1 VNRSISRW
9 RRPLG
14 AAVILA
20 VLAAGTLAADDVTE
34 SRKLQQAALAAYK
47 QKDAAAFL
55 KNIRAASAL
64 RPQHPTL
71 LVQLAVALASNGQN
85 DAALRTLQ
93 RVADMGFVYV
103 FDDAELAPV
112 RALPAYAAVETRL
125 AANAAAIG
133 APRRE
138 LTVDRIGIIP
148 EGLAYD
154 AAGDRFFVSS
164 VRTRTIFAV
173 SRRAA
178 AKPFATAPWGV
189 FGMTVDPK
197 RGVLWATTSALPQV
211 EGLAK
216 EDEGKAALLK
226 ISLRDGRVLA
236 TIPAP
241 ADGPHHFGDVA
252 VAADGEVF
260 VSDSRAPVI
269 YRVTGDS
276 LAPVVQGGFSNLQGI
291 APAGGILYVSD
302 YSKGLMAIDR
312 RTGDVH
318 WLRVPETASLLGV
331 DGLYRLADGSLMA
344 TQNGTS
350 PNRIIR
356 IWLTP
361 GGLSVLAVRT
371 VAANAPG
378 MADPTLGVVARNR
391 FWFNANGQWDLFGD
405 DGKIADPLKLSDA
418 LILSVPVD

>member
-1 VNRSISRW
+1 VTRFRKS
-9 RRPLG
+9 LC
-14 AAVILA
+14 ALLA
-20 VLAAGTLAADDVTE
+20 LAALSAAADDITE
-34 SRKLQQAALAAYK
+34 SRKLQQAGLAAYK

-55 KNIRAASAL
+55 TNIRAASAL

-71 LVQLAVALASNGQN
+71 LVQLAVAQASNGQH

-112 RALPAYAAVETRL
+112 RALPGYAAVEKRM
-125 AANAAAIG
+125 AANGAAIG
-133 APRRE
+133 APRKE

-154 AAGDRFFVSS
+154 AAGDRFFVGS

-173 SRRAA
+173 RKGAA

-189 FGMTVDPK
+189 FGMTVDAK
-197 RGVLWATTSALPQV
+197 RGVLWATTTALAQM
-211 EGLAK
+211 EGFAK

-226 ISLRDGRVLA
+226 IDLRNGALLA

-241 ADGPHHFGDVA
+241 AGALHHFGDVT

-269 YRVTGDS
+269 YRLAGEALEPYVTG
-276 LAPVVQGGFSNLQGI
+276 AFTNLQGI
-291 APAGGILYVSD
+291 APAGGMLYVSD
-302 YSKGLMAIDR
+302 YSRGLMAIDR
-312 RTGDVH
+312 RTRDVH
-318 WLRVPETASLLGV
+318 WLHVPATVSLLGV
-331 DGLYRLADGSLMA
+331 DGLYRARDGSLLA
-344 TQNGTS
+344 TQNGTN

-356 IWLTP
+356 IRLAP
-361 GGLSVLAVRT
+361 GGLAVGSVETL
-371 VAANAPG
+371 AANAPG

-405 DGKIADPLKLSDA
+405 DGKIADPLRLSEA
-418 LILSVPVD
+418 LVLSVPVD